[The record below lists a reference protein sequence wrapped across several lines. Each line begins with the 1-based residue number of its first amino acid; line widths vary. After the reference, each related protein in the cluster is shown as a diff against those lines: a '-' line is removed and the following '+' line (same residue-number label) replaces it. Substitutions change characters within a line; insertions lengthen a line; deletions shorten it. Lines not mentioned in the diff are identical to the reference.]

1 MYSWTRRTTTP
12 PHEGTYRPA
21 SSSRMPRSPVRNLGD
36 GPESSASTSW
46 SSSDG
51 ATCVAMK
58 CGNRSGSTRVAA
70 WWSATANVAPWSDGE
85 MPRPRK
91 YICPASHAAAMA
103 SRARLSRSSA
113 RFSSCW
119 SRSLRAGFS
128 ESRRGLYFLTMAR
141 ERWSSRAHSPTA
153 SLSPHSQTR
162 RSWSAASPLLFT
174 HVLSVRSSTGQV
186 AEVDADGGGVARV
199 EEAHVVGAAAVGEP
213 PCPGE
218 RPALVAAGGRGWR
231 AGT

>member
-1 MYSWTRRTTTP
+1 
-12 PHEGTYRPA
+12 
-21 SSSRMPRSPVRNLGD
+21 MPRSPVRNLGD

-51 ATCVAMK
+51 CDLRRDEV
-58 CGNRSGSTRVAA
+58 REQVRQHPGSRLRGARRRTI
-70 WWSATANVAPWSDGE
+70 APWSWGE

-128 ESRRGLYFLTMAR
+128 DSRRGLYLLDHGAR
-141 ERWSSRAHSPTA
+141 AVELARALA
-153 SLSPHSQTR
+153 DGSLSPHSQTR

-174 HVLSVRSSTGQV
+174 QVLSVRSSTG
-186 AEVDADGGGVARV
+186 R
-199 EEAHVVGAAAVGEP
+199 
-213 PCPGE
+213 
-218 RPALVAAGGRGWR
+218 
-231 AGT
+231 